1 MRTWSRDWCHK
12 SKSHWL
18 PAPAHFTTRW
28 SRWWFCR
35 GSAAAA
41 ESELKEPLPRPLTP
55 PHLLLCKGK
64 NRRNQPLRW
73 RLLSCLSLVI
83 ILPLKMWL
91 ISVSVQLQTPSRLVV
106 LPSRLDD
113 WTQAADVNPQSGI
126 DAIVSPWLEE
136 AGQRILRVEVG
147 YMSNGIKT
155 LRKCHKFNVAVPL
168 NDRNS
173 SKKWWTKCLVSI
185 AVENVME

>member
-1 MRTWSRDWCHK
+1 MVLP
-12 SKSHWL
+12 WL
-18 PAPAHFTTRW
+18 
-28 SRWWFCR
+28 C
-35 GSAAAA
+35 
-41 ESELKEPLPRPLTP
+41 RPLRNRSWRSHFRGHSRLLP

-83 ILPLKMWL
+83 ILPLKMWS

-155 LRKCHKFNVAVPL
+155 LRKCRSTSL
-168 NDRNS
+168 CQWMYRNS
-173 SKKWWTKCLVSI
+173 SEKWWTKCLVSI